1 MGFLDDLTSGL
12 NSVANKSTGKLNESS
27 YNSKINDKKRAI
39 NKVEQEIGNI
49 FYKAYKDGAEF
60 GDLASDQF
68 KRIDD
73 LMKEIEA
80 LEAEKKESA
89 EKAEEERKRRNE
101 GRA

>member
-1 MGFLDDLTSGL
+1 MGFINDLTSGL
-12 NSVANKSTGKLNESS
+12 NSVANKSAGKLNESS
-27 YNSKINDKKRAI
+27 YNSKISDKKRAI

-60 GDLASDQF
+60 ADLASDQF